1 MLVGY
6 TKDRVIR
13 DQEFKLKESDF
24 QEKIQAYT
32 RRLDA
37 VQQVNYQ
44 LSKDYFSYKHVIG
57 KTKQTHQDDFD
68 LLKVE
73 NAALKQELDRILN
86 VAENDTQYASGLYQN
101 KTQNFAQRFR
111 KQSKQNEEDLNIVKV
126 QYRQAY
132 EQYLKELEE
141 VEKNLR

>member
-1 MLVGY
+1 MMVGY

-32 RRLDA
+32 KRLEA

-57 KTKQTHQDDFD
+57 KTKQTH
-68 LLKVE
+68 
-73 NAALKQELDRILN
+73 
-86 VAENDTQYASGLYQN
+86 
-101 KTQNFAQRFR
+101 
-111 KQSKQNEEDLNIVKV
+111 
-126 QYRQAY
+126 
-132 EQYLKELEE
+132 
-141 VEKNLR
+141 

>member
-32 RRLDA
+32 RRLEA

-126 QYRQAY
+126 QYRQAQ

>member
-126 QYRQAY
+126 QYRQAQ

>member
-32 RRLDA
+32 KRLEA

-126 QYRQAY
+126 QYRQAQ